1 VPSVAEG
8 VVHVKLGDVP
18 ALAVGGVLFT
28 PTNTLEVAVHPLL
41 PVTVTVY
48 VVEVV
53 ALVVG
58 FEILV
63 ELKAV
68 TGDHEY
74 VLPATLL
81 VPSVPEGVV
90 QVKLGEVPALAV
102 GGVLFTPTIT
112 LDVAVHPLLPVTVTV
127 YVVEVVALVV
137 GFEIVVELKAVTG
150 DHE

>member
-1 VPSVAEG
+1 VPIVAEG

-81 VPSVPEGVV
+81 VPSVAEGVV
-90 QVKLGEVPALAV
+90 HVKLGDVPALAV

>member
-1 VPSVAEG
+1 VPRVAEGVVHVKLGDVPALAVGGVLFTPTITLEVAVHPLLPVTVTVYVVEVVALVVGFEIVDELKAVTGDHEYVLPATLLVPSVAEG

-53 ALVVG
+53 AV
-58 FEILV
+58 
-63 ELKAV
+63 
-68 TGDHEY
+68 
-74 VLPATLL
+74 
-81 VPSVPEGVV
+81 
-90 QVKLGEVPALAV
+90 
-102 GGVLFTPTIT
+102 
-112 LDVAVHPLLPVTVTV
+112 
-127 YVVEVVALVV
+127 VV

-150 DHE
+150 DQE

>member
-1 VPSVAEG
+1 
-8 VVHVKLGDVP
+8 
-18 ALAVGGVLFT
+18 
-28 PTNTLEVAVHPLL
+28 
-41 PVTVTVY
+41 
-48 VVEVV
+48 
-53 ALVVG
+53 
-58 FEILV
+58 
-63 ELKAV
+63 
-68 TGDHEY
+68 
-74 VLPATLL
+74 